1 MGSRALREQRRRRR
15 AQVVG
20 LGGFVAAAALPWL
33 LFSRVIGDIAS
44 QFRWDLRYLVSEW
57 SPWALIAVG
66 IVFFVPVALS
76 IGRDPESR
84 FYPRAR
90 AAYFGWGVSLYV
102 LGVALGSQVA
112 QLDRLTSS

>member
-15 AQVVG
+15 AQLVGVVG
-20 LGGFVAAAALPWL
+20 LVAAAALPWF

-44 QFRWDLRYLVSEW
+44 QFRWDVKYLVSEW
-57 SPWALIAVG
+57 SPWVLIVVG

-76 IGRDPESR
+76 IGRDPDAR

-102 LGVALGSQVA
+102 LGVALASQVA